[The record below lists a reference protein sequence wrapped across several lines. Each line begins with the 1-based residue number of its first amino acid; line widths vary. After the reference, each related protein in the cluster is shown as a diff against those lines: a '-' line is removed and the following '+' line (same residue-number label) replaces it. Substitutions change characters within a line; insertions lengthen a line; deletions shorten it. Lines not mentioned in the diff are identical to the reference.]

1 MVIKK
6 GDILIEYINEDY
18 HFAIFVIKRIVDD
31 KKFVVDY
38 ILKNGFG
45 AKSSSFYLVLEPNR
59 ITSKDEILSAN
70 IQKMSQ
76 TDFIRFKKELIK
88 NSFELENVLLIKH
101 R

>member
-6 GDILIEYINEDY
+6 GDILLEYINKDY
-18 HFAIFVIKRIVDD
+18 HFAIFIVKRIIDD

-38 ILKNGFG
+38 IVKNGFG
-45 AKSSSFYLVLEPNR
+45 AKSSSFYLVLEPNK
-59 ITSKDEILSAN
+59 IVSKDEILSAS

-88 NSFELENVLLIKH
+88 NSFELENALLIKH